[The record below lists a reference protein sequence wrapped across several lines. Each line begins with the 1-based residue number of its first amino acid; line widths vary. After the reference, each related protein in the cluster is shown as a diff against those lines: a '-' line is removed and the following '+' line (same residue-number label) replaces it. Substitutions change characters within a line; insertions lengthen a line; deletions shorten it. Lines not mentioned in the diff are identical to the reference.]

1 MSTHRNY
8 HDFRECLEWSAI
20 QSDEPFWDQVY
31 RKAFPDMVGWINT
44 ASAGNSPIQEH
55 GIDRIIVLKSD
66 RHLYIDEKKSSRS
79 YNSFFLEYISN
90 DRIQSPGWMEKP
102 LRIDFLAYAFMP
114 DQRVYLLQWDMLQRA
129 WRNFRREWLSTY
141 PTRKVPNKT
150 YHTWGVCVPISVVRA
165 AISRAGII
173 DVQLDALDVSDEP
186 PQPTIFQRPLPP
198 ISCEQG
204 SLFDDCVA

>member
-31 RKAFPDMVGWINT
+31 RKAFPDMVVCAST
-44 ASAGNSPIQEH
+44 AAAGKSALQTQ
-55 GIDRIIVLKSD
+55 GIDRYIVLASG
-66 RHLYIDEKKSSRS
+66 RELRIDEKKRGKKYSD
-79 YNSFFLEYISN
+79 FLLEYISN

-114 DQRVYLLQWDMLQRA
+114 NRLVYLLQWDLLRRA
-129 WRNFRREWLSTY
+129 WGHFRDEWIRTY
-141 PTRKVPNKT
+141 PIKKARNRS
-150 YHTWGVCVPISVVRA
+150 YSTWSVAVPIEVVRT

-173 DVQLDALDVSDEP
+173 DVQLDALAVADEP

-198 ISCEQG
+198 TSREQG
-204 SLFDDCVA
+204 SLFDDCV

>member
-1 MSTHRNY
+1 MSTNLDY
-8 HDFRECLEWSAI
+8 HDFHECLKRSAI
-20 QSDEPFWDQVY
+20 QSDEPFWAQVY

-44 ASAGNSPIQEH
+44 ASAGKSPIQEH

-114 DQRVYLLQWDMLQRA
+114 DQRVYLMQWDMLQIA
-129 WRNFRREWLSTY
+129 WRRMRRKWLEIY
-141 PTRKVPNKT
+141 PRRKARNKT
-150 YHTWGVCVPISVVRA
+150 YNTLGVCVPISDVIDA
-165 AISRAGII
+165 MARAGII
-173 DVQLDALDVSDEP
+173 DVQLDALAVADEP

-198 ISCEQG
+198 TSYEQG